1 MVLGKE
7 IRLNRILKNGKMLCI
22 PLDHGISSG
31 PLPGIKNISELIKKT
46 KSSGLTCILLNK
58 GMIKSLPEPPEIG
71 VIAHMSAAT
80 SLGPDPNNKILM
92 GSVKEAIRLG
102 ADAVSLHI
110 NIGSK
115 EEPKMLYKLGMVSD
129 ECNEWNIPLIAMMYP
144 RGENIKNPHDPEIV
158 AHTARIG
165 AEAGA
170 DIVKTV
176 YTGDIDS
183 FKGVTKS
190 CPVPIVIAGGPKT
203 HSDAETVQM
212 CADAMKS
219 GAIGVTF
226 GRNIFQHKNPNEIIK
241 ALHSIIFESNYNER
255 GSKSEFKTTSI
266 SKKKS

>member
-7 IRLNRILKNGKMLCI
+7 IRLNRILKKGKMLCI

-31 PLPGIKNISELIKKT
+31 PIEGIKNIVNLIEIT
-46 KSSGLTCILLNK
+46 QDFGLTCFLVNK
-58 GMIKSLPEPPEIG
+58 GIIKSLPFAPHIG
-71 VIAHMSAAT
+71 IIAHMSAAT

-102 ADAVSLHI
+102 ADGVSLHI

-115 EEPKMLYKLGMVSD
+115 EEPKMLYKLGMVAD

-144 RGENIKNPHDPEIV
+144 RGENIKNPHEASV
-158 AHTARIG
+158 VSHAARIG

-176 YTGDIDS
+176 YTGDVNS
-183 FKGVTKS
+183 FKEVIKS
-190 CPVPIVIAGGPKT
+190 CPVPVVIAGGPKSNT
-203 HSDAETVQM
+203 DTEILQM
-212 CADAMKS
+212 CKDAMKA

-226 GRNIFQHKNPNEIIK
+226 GRNIFQHPKPNEIIK
-241 ALHSIIFESNYNER
+241 ALHSIIFEEDYNEGTKLKNNTR
-255 GSKSEFKTTSI
+255 I
-266 SKKKS
+266 SL

>member
-7 IRLNRILKNGKMLCI
+7 IRLNRLLKNGKMLCI

-31 PLPGIKNISELIKKT
+31 PLSGIENISELIRNT
-46 KSSGLTCILLNK
+46 QNSGLTCFLLNK
-58 GMIKSLPEPPEIG
+58 GIIKSLAEPPEIG
-71 VIAHMSAAT
+71 IIAHMSAAT

-102 ADAVSLHI
+102 ADGVSLHI

-115 EEPKMLYKLGMVSD
+115 EEPNMLYKLGQVAD

-144 RGENIKNPHDPEIV
+144 RGENIKDPHDASVV
-158 AHTARIG
+158 AHTARVG

-183 FKGVTKS
+183 FKDVIKS
-190 CPVPIVIAGGPKT
+190 CPVPVVIAGGPKA
-203 HSDAETVQM
+203 HNDVETLQM
-212 CADAMKS
+212 CRDAMKA

-226 GRNIFQHKNPNEIIK
+226 GRNIFQHKDPNEIIK
-241 ALHSIIFESNYNER
+241 ALYSIIFERDHYER
-255 GSKSEFKTTSI
+255 GKSGNKRGTGTQ
-266 SKKKS
+266 KG

>member
-1 MVLGKE
+1 
-7 IRLNRILKNGKMLCI
+7 MLCI

-31 PLPGIKNISELIKKT
+31 PLKGIQNITELISQT
-46 KSSGLTCILLNK
+46 QDSGLTCFLVNK
-58 GMIKSLPEPPEIG
+58 GIIKSLPAPPSIG
-71 VIAHMSAAT
+71 LIAHMSAAT

-115 EEPKMLYKLGMVSD
+115 EEPNMLYKLGQVSD

-144 RGENIKNPHDPEIV
+144 RGDNIPNPHDPSVV

-176 YTGDIDS
+176 YTGDVDT
-183 FKGVTKS
+183 FREVVKS
-190 CPVPIVIAGGPKT
+190 CPVPIVIAGGPKSNT
-203 HSDAETVQM
+203 DTEILQM
-212 CADAMKS
+212 C
-219 GAIGVTF
+219 
-226 GRNIFQHKNPNEIIK
+226 Q
-241 ALHSIIFESNYNER
+241 
-255 GSKSEFKTTSI
+255 
-266 SKKKS
+266 

>member
-1 MVLGKE
+1 
-7 IRLNRILKNGKMLCI
+7 MLCI

-31 PLPGIKNISELIKKT
+31 PLRGIQNITELIGQT
-46 KSSGLTCILLNK
+46 QDSGLTCFLVNK
-58 GMIKSLPEPPEIG
+58 GIIKSLPAPPSIG
-71 VIAHMSAAT
+71 LIAHMSAAT
-80 SLGPDPNNKILM
+80 SLGPDPNNKVLM

-115 EEPKMLYKLGMVSD
+115 EEPNMLYKMGQVSD

-144 RGENIKNPHDPEIV
+144 RGDNIPNPHDPSVV

-176 YTGDIDS
+176 YTGDVDT
-183 FKGVTKS
+183 FREVVKS
-190 CPVPIVIAGGPKT
+190 CPVPIVIAGGPKSNT
-203 HSDAETVQM
+203 DTEILQM
-212 CADAMKS
+212 CQDAMRA

-226 GRNIFQHKNPNEIIK
+226 GRNIFQHNNPNEIIK
-241 ALHSIIFESNYNER
+241 ALHAIIIENKHYGR
-255 GSKSEFKTTSI
+255 I
-266 SKKKS
+266 SSTKGGRK

>member
-1 MVLGKE
+1 
-7 IRLNRILKNGKMLCI
+7 MLCI

-31 PLPGIKNISELIKKT
+31 PLRGIQNITELIGQT
-46 KSSGLTCILLNK
+46 QDSGLTCFLVNK
-58 GMIKSLPEPPEIG
+58 GIIKSLPAPPSIG
-71 VIAHMSAAT
+71 LIAHMSAAT
-80 SLGPDPNNKILM
+80 SLGPDPNNKVLM

-115 EEPKMLYKLGMVSD
+115 EEPNMLYKMGQVSD

-144 RGENIKNPHDPEIV
+144 RGDNIPNPHDPSVV

-176 YTGDIDS
+176 YTGDVDT
-183 FKGVTKS
+183 FREVVKS
-190 CPVPIVIAGGPKT
+190 CPVPIVIAGGPKSNT
-203 HSDAETVQM
+203 DTEILQM
-212 CADAMKS
+212 CQDAMRA

-226 GRNIFQHKNPNEIIK
+226 GRNIFQHNNPNEIIK
-241 ALHSIIFESNYNER
+241 ALHAIIIENKHYGRTRSTKGGR
-255 GSKSEFKTTSI
+255 K
-266 SKKKS
+266 

>member
-1 MVLGKE
+1 
-7 IRLNRILKNGKMLCI
+7 MLCI

-31 PLPGIKNISELIKKT
+31 PLRGIQNITELIGQT
-46 KSSGLTCILLNK
+46 QDSGLTCFLVNK
-58 GMIKSLPEPPEIG
+58 GIIKSLPAPPSIG
-71 VIAHMSAAT
+71 LIAHMSAAT
-80 SLGPDPNNKILM
+80 SLGPDPNNKVLM

-115 EEPKMLYKLGMVSD
+115 EEPNMLYKMGQVSD

-144 RGENIKNPHDPEIV
+144 RGDNIPNPHDPSVV

-176 YTGDIDS
+176 YTGDVDT
-183 FKGVTKS
+183 FREVVKS
-190 CPVPIVIAGGPKT
+190 CPVPIVIAGGPKSNT
-203 HSDAETVQM
+203 DTEILQM
-212 CADAMKS
+212 CQDAMRA

-226 GRNIFQHKNPNEIIK
+226 GRNIFQHNNPNEIIK
-241 ALHSIIFESNYNER
+241 ALYAIIIENKHYGRIRSTKGGR
-255 GSKSEFKTTSI
+255 K
-266 SKKKS
+266 

>member
-7 IRLNRILKNGKMLCI
+7 IRLNRILRRGKMLCV

-31 PLPGIKNISELIKKT
+31 PLPGIKNIHDFIYKT
-46 KSSGLTCILLNK
+46 ENSGLTCFLINK
-58 GMIKSLPEPPEIG
+58 GIIKSLSVPPAIG
-71 VIAHMSAAT
+71 IIAHMSAAT

-115 EEPKMLYKLGMVSD
+115 EEPNMLYKLGLIAD
-129 ECNEWNIPLIAMMYP
+129 ECNEWNIPLVAMMYP
-144 RGENIKNPHDPEIV
+144 RGENIKNPHDPETV

-176 YTGDIDS
+176 YTGDPDTFRDIV
-183 FKGVTKS
+183 KC

-203 HSDAETVQM
+203 ETDNEILEMSYNVM
-212 CADAMKS
+212 KAGAM
-219 GAIGVTF
+219 GVTF
-226 GRNIFQHKNPNEIIK
+226 GRNIFQHKRPNEIIK
-241 ALHSIIFESNYNER
+241 ALHDIIIENKHYEEVKLKKN
-255 GSKSEFKTTSI
+255 GSKQKQ
-266 SKKKS
+266 KR

>member
-7 IRLNRILKNGKMLCI
+7 IRLNRILKKGKMLCI

-31 PLPGIKNISELIKKT
+31 PLKGIQNISELIYQT
-46 KSSGLTCILLNK
+46 QDSGLTCFLVNK
-58 GMIKSLPEPPEIG
+58 GIIKSLPAPPSIG
-71 VIAHMSAAT
+71 LIAHMSAAT

-92 GSVKEAIRLG
+92 GSVREAIRLG

-115 EEPKMLYKLGMVSD
+115 EEPNMLYKLGQVSD

-144 RGENIKNPHDPEIV
+144 RGDNITNPHDPNIV

-176 YTGDIDS
+176 YTGDVDS
-183 FKGVTKS
+183 FKEVIKS
-190 CPVPIVIAGGPKT
+190 CPVPIVIAGGPKANT
-203 HSDAETVQM
+203 DLEILQM
-212 CADAMKS
+212 CSDAMKA

-226 GRNIFQHKNPNEIIK
+226 GRNIFQHNNPNEIIK
-241 ALHSIIFESNYNER
+241 ALHAIIIENKQYGR
-255 GSKSEFKTTSI
+255 IK
-266 SKKKS
+266 SKKSGRK